1 MAALCSALDMVTTNH
16 GTVPLISAAVGTST
30 KLANWKQSAW
40 NTILNNP
47 RGASVDIFER
57 NTSEPWD
64 NVFNLIKKD
73 TIKLN
78 QNLN

>member
-1 MAALCSALDMVTTNH
+1 MAALCSALDLVTTNH

-30 KLANWKQSAW
+30 KLANWKQSPW

-64 NVFNLIKKD
+64 IVFNLIRDEILIQKKME
-73 TIKLN
+73 L
-78 QNLN
+78 